1 MHTTGYF
8 AHVKLFS
15 ARLAIYNDFVMKYI
29 STCRYTLYKQ
39 HKTGVM
45 IINYHIKSQQTSN
58 NTLNYLS
65 LTHYQL
71 SKFGFFRYGVTCQIQ
86 KSCDKTDKMAV
97 ENRHVEATG
106 PKNSGRWPR

>member
-1 MHTTGYF
+1 M
-8 AHVKLFS
+8 LSCS
-15 ARLAIYNDFVMKYI
+15 AEDWPYTMTFNEVYKYVSI
-29 STCRYTLYKQ
+29 YKQ

-45 IINYHIKSQQTSN
+45 IINYHIKFQQTSN

>member
-1 MHTTGYF
+1 
-8 AHVKLFS
+8 
-15 ARLAIYNDFVMKYI
+15 
-29 STCRYTLYKQ
+29 
-39 HKTGVM
+39 M
-45 IINYHIKSQQTSN
+45 IIDYHIKSQQTSN

-106 PKNSGRWPR
+106 PKNSGRWPRSTGGRLNQLKYSVKLNGRD